1 MLYSLRPFVYIISS
15 DVLGFIDHF
24 VPFIRLQETSEKRHE
39 SALAEFQTN

>member
-1 MLYSLRPFVYIISS
+1 MTSVYIISS

-24 VPFIRLQETSEKRHE
+24 MLFIWLQETSKKRHE